1 MGYGEFDEDEYA
13 RFEEMMSFETSEEV
27 LTGQHNGQ
35 LRTEGGDDTN
45 ALIERLKEMK

>member
-13 RFEEMMSFETSEEV
+13 RFEEMTSFETGEGV
-27 LTGQHNGQ
+27 LTGQHNGE

-45 ALIERLKEMK
+45 ALIERLEDMK